1 VLQRKVRARMAGVVR
16 AKRQGAAP
24 AARKPIWM
32 FRPSEPDALPLPQL
46 HGGMRVSEEWEE
58 VLAAVT
64 AEQSGRD
71 ALNVMVYRCAPLQWV
86 QRG

>member
-1 VLQRKVRARMAGVVR
+1 
-16 AKRQGAAP
+16 
-24 AARKPIWM
+24 
-32 FRPSEPDALPLPQL
+32 
-46 HGGMRVSEEWEE
+46 MRVSEEWEE